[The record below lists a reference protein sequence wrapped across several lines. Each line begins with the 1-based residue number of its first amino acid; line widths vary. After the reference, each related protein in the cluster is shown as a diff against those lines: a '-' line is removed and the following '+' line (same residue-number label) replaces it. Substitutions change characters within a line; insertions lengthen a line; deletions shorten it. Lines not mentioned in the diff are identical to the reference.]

1 MKKLFMALAML
12 SMTAITLADI
22 GPVGRSAS
30 INADGSEGAVKE
42 KFFINVKNTSGGAF
56 TANTLVIL
64 DETELDGFSVNTSA
78 TAGKTPH
85 CLVVEACADD
95 ALCKCQTY
103 GVATIVYDATGDNA
117 VAGAPMFLSESNA
130 GQVYGITTVG
140 AGDVSIGTFL
150 EASAT
155 SGSISGFLKM
165 R

>member
-1 MKKLFMALAML
+1 MKKLLMALAML
-12 SMTAITLADI
+12 SITAVSLADF
-22 GPVGRSAS
+22 GPVGR
-30 INADGSEGAVKE
+30 GSSLDNTGAESGAE
-42 KFFINVKNTSGGAF
+42 KWFINVKNVSGGSL
-56 TANTLVIL
+56 TANSLVIL
-64 DETELDGFSVNTSA
+64 DETELDGFSVNTSS
-78 TAGKTPH
+78 TAGKNPH

-140 AGDVSIGTFL
+140 ASDIPFGTFL
-150 EASAT
+150 EASAV
-155 SGSISGFLKM
+155 SGSISGFLRM